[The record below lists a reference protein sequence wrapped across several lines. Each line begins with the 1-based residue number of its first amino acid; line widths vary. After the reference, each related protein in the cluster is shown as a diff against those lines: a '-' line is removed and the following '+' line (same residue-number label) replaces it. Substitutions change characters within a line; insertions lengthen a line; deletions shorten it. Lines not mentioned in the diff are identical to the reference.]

1 MSSGGF
7 SQFFVTDINEDDIAC
22 QYGENENKFVL
33 FDKFSCWDEGEY
45 IGEVSEETIAKL
57 RKVN

>member
-1 MSSGGF
+1 M
-7 SQFFVTDINEDDIAC
+7 TDINEDDIAC